1 MQSDFETF
9 TDLINSVWSGDV
21 SDEAV
26 GVQIDAPARDGEAN
40 AALLEYMSSVN
51 LSLSLSFLLRIKS
64 FQLSLYS

>member
-51 LSLSLSFLLRIKS
+51 LSLVSSSHKKFSAFVI
-64 FQLSLYS
+64 

>member
-51 LSLSLSFLLRIKS
+51 LSLSLISSSHKKFSAFVI
-64 FQLSLYS
+64 